1 MSISDSRFE
10 IEIFRQYRNMFRFFA
25 KFDFLFRKDY
35 SRSSHNTVFV
45 QQWNEL
51 TVFQEERLYGTKS
64 TATCI
69 CVFRHINFFVVIS
82 QLCAKFGYST
92 KFLMEIIN
100 EFGDSKL
107 IY

>member
-51 TVFQEERLYGTKS
+51 TVFQEKRLYGTKS

-82 QLCAKFGYST
+82 QRSSAIRLSF
-92 KFLMEIIN
+92 
-100 EFGDSKL
+100 
-107 IY
+107 